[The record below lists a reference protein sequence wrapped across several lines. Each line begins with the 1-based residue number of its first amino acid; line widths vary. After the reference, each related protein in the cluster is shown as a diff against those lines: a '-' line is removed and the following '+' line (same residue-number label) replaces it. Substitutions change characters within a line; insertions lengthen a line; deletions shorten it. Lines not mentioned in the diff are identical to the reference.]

1 MLLQNRDAFCYALV
15 TDMCG
20 RARYKPSDVIGLA
33 AAKRIAQ
40 MRPQASPQ
48 TLRPSD
54 PQTLRPSDPQT
65 LRPSDPQ
72 TLPSR
77 ASPILLH
84 HHPQSG
90 TCPSFNIRETLAKKP
105 AGTAGPV
112 GQIRLLE
119 GTKYRTPTPPQYEV
133 HIDFIEMRLH
143 RDRKM
148 SDTVAGRVCSGIC
161 EPLASDYLDRGI
173 FASSEAS
180 QLRAAIRN

>member
-54 PQTLRPSDPQT
+54 PQTLRPSDPAI
-65 LRPSDPQ
+65 SCV
-72 TLPSR
+72 
-77 ASPILLH
+77 PILLH